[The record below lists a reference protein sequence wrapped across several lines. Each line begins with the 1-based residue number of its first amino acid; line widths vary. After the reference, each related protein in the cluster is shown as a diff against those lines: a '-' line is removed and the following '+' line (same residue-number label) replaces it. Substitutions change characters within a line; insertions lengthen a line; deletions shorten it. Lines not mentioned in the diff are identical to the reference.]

1 MKGSTTTRRDWLR
14 LCAAA
19 GASGVFVT
27 PLLAAE
33 RSTPAVSAVDH
44 LLLGVSDLD
53 RGIAWV
59 EKATGVKAAVGGSH
73 PGVGTRNA
81 LLSLGGRRYLE
92 IIAPDPAQTAFNFR
106 IDVRKLSEPRLITW
120 AAATKDVDA
129 LAKRAREAGL
139 EIFGPQPGSRERPDG
154 KVLRWKTLGVKV
166 DLGADG
172 VDPIPFFIEWASD
185 SLHPSQD
192 SPRGCELRTLD
203 VAHPK
208 PAEVKAVLAKLGI
221 EAAVKSRQ
229 RALLVAT
236 LRTPNGTFD
245 LGSTKNG

>member
-1 MKGSTTTRRDWLR
+1 MKGNIATRRDWLR

-19 GASGVFVT
+19 GASGLFVS
-27 PLLAAE
+27 PLRAAE
-33 RSTPAVSAVDH
+33 RSTPAVAVDH

-59 EKATGVKAAVGGSH
+59 EKAIGVRAVLGGSH

-92 IIAPDPAQTAFNFR
+92 IIAPDPAQKVFDFR
-106 IDVRKLSEPRLITW
+106 IDLRRLSEPRLITW
-120 AAATKDVDA
+120 GAATRDIDS
-129 LAKRAREAGL
+129 LAKKAREAGF
-139 EIFGPQPGSRERPDG
+139 EIVGPQDGSRARPDG
-154 KVLRWKTLGVKV
+154 KVLRWKTLGVKNE
-166 DLGADG
+166 LAADD
-172 VDPIPFFIEWASD
+172 VDPIPFFIEWAAN

-192 SPRGCELRTLD
+192 SPRGCELLALD

-221 EAAVKSRQ
+221 EAAVKSGH
-229 RALLVAT
+229 RALLMAT
-236 LRTPNGTFD
+236 LRTPKGTSK
-245 LGSTKNG
+245 LV

>member
-1 MKGSTTTRRDWLR
+1 MDGNRSTRRDWLR

-19 GASGVFVT
+19 GASGVFVS
-27 PLLAAE
+27 PLRAAE
-33 RSTPAVSAVDH
+33 QSTAAVSAVDH

-59 EKATGVKAAVGGSH
+59 EKTTGVRAVVGGSH

-92 IIAPDPAQTAFNFR
+92 IIAPDPAQKAFNFR

-120 AAATKDVDA
+120 AAATRDIDA
-129 LAKRAREAGL
+129 LAKKAREAGL
-139 EIFGPQPGSRERPDG
+139 EVFGPQPGSRERPDG
-154 KVLRWKTLGVKV
+154 KVLRWKTLGIKV
-166 DLGADG
+166 DLAADG
-172 VDPIPFFIEWASD
+172 VDPIPFFIEWAPD

-192 SPRGCELRTLD
+192 SPRGCELLALD

-208 PAEVKAVLAKLGI
+208 PGEVTGAFAKLGL
-221 EAAVKSRQ
+221 EAAVKSGQ
-229 RALLVAT
+229 RSLLVAN
-236 LRTPNGTFD
+236 LRTPKGAAK
-245 LGSTKNG
+245 LV

>member
-1 MKGSTTTRRDWLR
+1 MDGNSTTRRDWLR

-19 GASGVFVT
+19 GASGIFVS
-27 PLLAAE
+27 PLFAAE
-33 RSTPAVSAVDH
+33 RLTPAVSAVDH

-92 IIAPDPAQTAFNFR
+92 IIAPDLAQTAFNFR
-106 IDVRKLSEPRLITW
+106 IDLRTLSEPRLITW
-120 AAATKDVDA
+120 AAAAKDVEA
-129 LAKRAREAGL
+129 LAKKAREAGL
-139 EIFGPQPGSRERPDG
+139 EVFGPQPGSRERPDG

-166 DLGADG
+166 DLAADG

-192 SPRGCELRTLD
+192 SPRGCELLALE

-208 PAEVKAVLAKLGI
+208 AADVNAVLAKLGI
-221 EAAVKSRQ
+221 EAAVKSGQ
-229 RALLVAT
+229 RARLSAT
-236 LRTPNGTFD
+236 LRTPKGD
-245 LGSTKNG
+245 SSLA